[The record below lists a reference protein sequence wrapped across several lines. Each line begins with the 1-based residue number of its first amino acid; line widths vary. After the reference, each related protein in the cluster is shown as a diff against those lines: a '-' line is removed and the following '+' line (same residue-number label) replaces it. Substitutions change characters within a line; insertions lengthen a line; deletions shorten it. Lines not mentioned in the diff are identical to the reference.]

1 MTIGKKGAI
10 LYGNDETRKEV
21 AMAKISKDY
30 FHNGEEKESVRI
42 NKYLSDS
49 GMCSR
54 READRLI
61 AEGNVLI
68 DGEPAVMGSK
78 VRKGQKVTI
87 AGRNIK
93 KENKMVLIAFHKP
106 VGIVCTTDRRE
117 PDNIID
123 YIQYGSRIFPIGR
136 LDKDSEGLILLTND
150 GEIVNKIL
158 RAGNYHEKEY
168 IVKVNKPLTPAFLQG
183 MASGV
188 PILDTV
194 TRPCTVEEI
203 DRNTFRIVLTQGLN
217 RQIRRMCEYFDYR
230 VLSLKRVRIM
240 NIRLGRLAVGGYRNL
255 TDREL
260 SELNEMLL
268 DSSNAPVQEEE
279 TGKKAVVIRK
289 EPESR
294 NHPGRAKASE
304 DREKK
309 ATVIRG
315 KTESGNHP
323 NRDKVSEDKRT
334 TKKGASNGR
343 KETENCRTDRVSQ
356 SRGKGIRAGG
366 YRAHK

>member
-1 MTIGKKGAI
+1 MITLEE
-10 LYGNDETRKEV
+10 LYEAKELCK
-21 AMAKISKDY
+21 A
-30 FHNGEEKESVRI
+30 
-42 NKYLSDS
+42 L
-49 GMCSR
+49 
-54 READRLI
+54 
-61 AEGNVLI
+61 
-68 DGEPAVMGSK
+68 
-78 VRKGQKVTI
+78 
-87 AGRNIK
+87 K

-217 RQIRRMCEYFDYR
+217 RQIRRMCVYFDYR

-240 NIRLGRLAVGGYRNL
+240 NIPLGRLAVGGYRNL

-260 SELNEMLL
+260 SELNEMLS
-268 DSSNAPVQEEE
+268 DSSNTPVLEE
-279 TGKKAVVIRK
+279 TEKKAVVIRK
-289 EPESR
+289 
-294 NHPGRAKASE
+294 
-304 DREKK
+304 
-309 ATVIRG
+309 
-315 KTESGNHP
+315 KTESGNHS
-323 NRDKVSEDKRT
+323 NRAKKTVIKGEGF

-343 KETENCRTDRVSQ
+343 KETENRRTDRVSQ
-356 SRGKGIRAGG
+356 SRGKGVRAGG